1 MMKLLIHKWTHI
13 IVLVALLAGAVY
25 YSGSNHEFRKRLQY
39 ATFDT
44 YNKIKPRPPSD
55 RVAIVDLDEESL
67 KVLGQWPWPRTVMG
81 DLVKSLNELGAK
93 VVAFDIVFAEADR
106 TSPQLIAETL
116 PSGEAY
122 DPVKASLQSLP
133 NNDEIFAED
142 IKTAGNVVTGFTRAR
157 AEETLRKPYQAAKP
171 TFLLKDKTPFMEN
184 TFAAEGIAENM
195 PAFPMAAAGN
205 GSFMATPDV
214 DGIIRQVSLLV
225 RYPAKKTAGFEP
237 ELYPMLGL
245 EALRVDIN
253 KNSRLI
259 IAQKK
264 DKQALDTDYLIKIAN
279 FDVPIESDG
288 KIWVYYRH
296 IDHSEY
302 ISAHKLLNPA
312 TKESLREKIKDKIVF
327 VGTSAEGLRDIR
339 STPLNVFVPGVEVH
353 VNVVEQI
360 LQGKFLKR
368 PAIIGGVEAAIIGF
382 AGLLIILFAPFM
394 NVIVLGLLTS
404 GLMGCMFLGS
414 WQMYKDNGILLDP
427 VYPSIALSILSL
439 VSSLLSYIRSE
450 AERQQVRQAFGLYIS
465 PTFMDELAKNPDKLK
480 LGGEVRDLTVMF
492 TDIRSF
498 TTISENL
505 TPEELIHLMND
516 FLTPMSDLVM
526 DNRGT
531 IDKYMGDAMMAFW
544 NAPLDD
550 PDHYRHA
557 CLAALKM
564 NEALVPVNEQVKAKA
579 AAAGRTPVL
588 LNAGIGINSG
598 PCSVGNMGSHQR
610 FAYSALGDAVNLASR
625 LESQTK
631 AYGVNILVGETTAV
645 KVPELATLELDLI
658 QVKGKDKPARIY
670 TLLGDETLAQ
680 SDSFK
685 AWKTAH
691 NGFLAAYRA
700 ADFGC
705 AAQELKTARDASAGR
720 IGAYY
725 DLFGS
730 RIAEFTKNP
739 PSAGWDG
746 VFVAKDK

>member
-1 MMKLLIHKWTHI
+1 M
-13 IVLVALLAGAVY
+13 
-25 YSGSNHEFRKRLQY
+25 
-39 ATFDT
+39 
-44 YNKIKPRPPSD
+44 
-55 RVAIVDLDEESL
+55 
-67 KVLGQWPWPRTVMG
+67 
-81 DLVKSLNELGAK
+81 
-93 VVAFDIVFAEADR
+93 
-106 TSPQLIAETL
+106 
-116 PSGEAY
+116 
-122 DPVKASLQSLP
+122 
-133 NNDEIFAED
+133 
-142 IKTAGNVVTGFTRAR
+142 
-157 AEETLRKPYQAAKP
+157 
-171 TFLLKDKTPFMEN
+171 
-184 TFAAEGIAENM
+184 
-195 PAFPMAAAGN
+195 
-205 GSFMATPDV
+205 
-214 DGIIRQVSLLV
+214 
-225 RYPAKKTAGFEP
+225 
-237 ELYPMLGL
+237 
-245 EALRVDIN
+245 
-253 KNSRLI
+253 
-259 IAQKK
+259 
-264 DKQALDTDYLIKIAN
+264 
-279 FDVPIESDG
+279 
-288 KIWVYYRH
+288 
-296 IDHSEY
+296 
-302 ISAHKLLNPA
+302 
-312 TKESLREKIKDKIVF
+312 
-327 VGTSAEGLRDIR
+327 
-339 STPLNVFVPGVEVH
+339 
-353 VNVVEQI
+353 
-360 LQGKFLKR
+360 
-368 PAIIGGVEAAIIGF
+368 
-382 AGLLIILFAPFM
+382 
-394 NVIVLGLLTS
+394 
-404 GLMGCMFLGS
+404 
-414 WQMYKDNGILLDP
+414 
-427 VYPSIALSILSL
+427 
-439 VSSLLSYIRSE
+439 
-450 AERQQVRQAFGLYIS
+450 RQAFGLYIS